1 LPVVAPGPESRWRC
15 GSCGNLT
22 RFDVVRTV
30 RSREFVHVTLAGE
43 PQTQD
48 REVLSEAI
56 ESVTCRWC
64 AAVNSVVLEDRPTDG
79 GA

>member
-1 LPVVAPGPESRWRC
+1 
-15 GSCGNLT
+15 
-22 RFDVVRTV
+22 
-30 RSREFVHVTLAGE
+30 VHVSLAGE
-43 PQTQD
+43 PQVQD

-64 AAVNSVVLEDRPTDG
+64 AAVNSVVVEDRPEGIVEDRPEGIVEDRPADG